1 MSVVV
6 DFQISV
12 AVKRSLAT
20 LDFADDFAVE
30 QRQQSVVVR
39 HFLVYNS
46 TVKLVTRLPKKI
58 PENRSH

>member
-1 MSVVV
+1 LSVVV